1 MATLIYG
8 GDVITP
14 LTVIHDGA
22 VLIEGSRITRV
33 GHSGE
38 LQDDSTISERIDAA
52 GRIIAPGF
60 IDLQLNGAN
69 GRFLTSEPTV
79 EALLDMT
86 AILPRFGCTSVLP
99 TAITAPMERM
109 IEAARAVA
117 AARELSTQGAN
128 ILGIHLEGPFI
139 NPERSGAHARRFIIE
154 PSVEALLSCWELG
167 GQSIKV
173 LTLAPEVP
181 GASAVV
187 TAARRL
193 GITTAIGHTNANP
206 PEINQAVKLG
216 ATLAT
221 HLFNAMAPLGSRV
234 PGTVGGVLAND
245 KLFVSIIADGVH
257 VHPVSLKV
265 AVRAAGVDRIVL
277 ITDAMPPVGTDHLA
291 FQLDGQTIA
300 VRDDACYRPDGVL
313 AGSVLT
319 MDRAVRNMHEL
330 VGVSLP
336 DAIAMASLNPARAI
350 GVADRKGS
358 IEVGKDADLVVI
370 DTDINVWL
378 TIVQGRI
385 HDHTAKIPGD

>member
-1 MATLIYG
+1 MATLIHG

-33 GHSGE
+33 GRAAE

-52 GRIIAPGF
+52 GRVIAPGF

-86 AILPRFGCTSVLP
+86 AILPQFGCTSVLP
-99 TAITAPMERM
+99 TVITAPMERM
-109 IEAARAVA
+109 TEAVRAVA
-117 AARELSTQGAN
+117 AAHDVSTRGAN

-139 NPERSGAHARRFIIE
+139 NPERSGAHAKGHIVE
-154 PSVEALLSCWELG
+154 PSVEALMRCWELG
-167 GQSIKV
+167 SQSIK
-173 LTLAPEVP
+173 LMTLAPEVP
-181 GASAVV
+181 GATAVI
-187 TAARRL
+187 TALRRL
-193 GITTAIGHTNANP
+193 GITAAIGHTNANP

-257 VHPVSLKV
+257 VHPVSLKI
-265 AVRAAGVDRIVL
+265 AIRAAGVDRIVL
-277 ITDAMPPVGTDHLA
+277 ITDAMPPVGTTDSA
-291 FQLDGQTIA
+291 FQLDGQTIV
-300 VRDDACYRPDGVL
+300 VRDGACYRPDGVL

-319 MDRAVRNMHEL
+319 MNRAVRNIREL

-370 DTDINVWL
+370 DSDINVWL

-385 HDHTAKIPGD
+385 HHHMVKLPGD